1 MESLLPGFGIEV
13 TKEAIRIYG
22 TIAVI
27 GVAGVV
33 MISTSL
39 ALRLQ
44 YVI

>member
-1 MESLLPGFGIEV
+1 VESLLPAFGIEV